1 LELKYVIET
10 PLRDPI
16 EVGLGASLILE
27 GWAFCA
33 ESPIRR
39 LFVLFDGKKYPVTER
54 GNARQDV
61 LVAYHTDD
69 APRDIRALRSGFW
82 VVLPLS
88 PAAEDR
94 QVVVRLVAEVG
105 SGETVVSAST
115 TVTLK
120 GTPGSLG
127 ADARLRRLH
136 SPLPEHP
143 RVCICMTTYNPGEA
157 VFRRQIESI
166 RAQTYDNWV
175 CIIQDD
181 WSSRAGVEV
190 IRRVLGDDPRFVF
203 ERNDKNLGFYL
214 NFEKVLRRV
223 PADCDLVCL
232 SDQDDE
238 WFPHKLETLIK
249 GFRTPD
255 TTLVYSD
262 MHIVDGEGKVLS
274 KTFWSTRRNNYTD
287 IETLFFANTIT
298 GAATM
303 FKASLLPLLLPFPPK
318 RGLIYHDWWLGLVAL
333 AAGRMGYID
342 EPLYAY
348 YQHGGNVVGWSHIGK
363 IVSIKQF
370 LTSDPYRRELAHVA
384 RTMYNYDCKFLAAT
398 IQTLRL
404 RIPDSPHESAL
415 RRLSRLPQR
424 PLSTLLDQVARATV
438 LQRAS
443 QNREK
448 NVFMAHAVMRM
459 LNTYFTRKHREL
471 AQKFT
476 SPEEAASSEP
486 GASARHVMPV
496 DTFERKC
503 APLTLDVRPDE
514 PPRVN
519 MFLAMIDFKYFFG
532 GYIGMFQLAKHI
544 ARAGFRVRFI
554 IHEQCDFQPA
564 VWRQKIQKYKGLED
578 IFDLVEVEYRFDR
591 AIPLTVSPEDRWVAT
606 SCWSAWLA
614 DSSARALGNKPFVFM
629 IQEYEPYFVPHG
641 SYYALSHA
649 AYDLNLYGLFSTE
662 ILREFF
668 RQKRFGVFRNSL
680 EEGDA
685 KSTSFHNAT
694 LKFRVNADRLR
705 QRTGTKK
712 KFLFYCRPEA
722 HAQRNMF
729 ELGILALRKAISDG
743 ALDPTQWDFYG
754 IGTVGEQFVIP
765 LPKGAEMT
773 ALPKMSLEEYAEY
786 LPDFDLGMS
795 LMYTPHPSLVP
806 LEMASAGLVTVT
818 NSCENKTADVLRL
831 ISTNFEVGEANI
843 DDLAAALKRA
853 EGRIGDIDAR
863 VRGAAINWPTSW
875 EEAFAPDVMRPLI
888 AELARGIQPRQVQP
902 V

>member
-1 LELKYVIET
+1 MELKYEIET
-10 PLRDPI
+10 PLQDPV
-16 EVGLGASLILE
+16 EVGQGLSLIIE

-33 ESPIRR
+33 QSPITG
-39 LFVLFDGKKYPVTER
+39 LHVLFDGRKYPVTER

-61 LVAYHTDD
+61 LVAHHTDD
-69 APRDIRALRSGFW
+69 AARDIRALRSGFW
-82 VVLPLS
+82 TVLPILPAPRDRRVVL
-88 PAAEDR
+88 
-94 QVVVRLVAEVG
+94 RLVADVAN
-105 SGETVVSAST
+105 GETLVSTSYHI
-115 TVTLK
+115 TLR
-120 GTPGSLG
+120 GTPGVLN
-127 ADARLRRLH
+127 ADARLRKVH
-136 SPLPEHP
+136 APLPAYP
-143 RVCICMTTYNPGEA
+143 RICICMTTYNPGEA
-157 VFRRQIESI
+157 VFRRQIDSI
-166 RAQTYDNWV
+166 RAQTYENWI
-175 CIIQDD
+175 CLIQDD
-181 WSSRAGVEV
+181 WSSRASVET
-190 IRRVLGDDPRFVF
+190 IRRVLGDDPRFIL
-203 ERNDKNLGFYL
+203 ERNERNLGFYQ

-232 SDQDDE
+232 ADQDDR
-238 WFPHKLETLIK
+238 WFEHKLATLIRS
-249 GFRTPD
+249 FRAPD
-255 TTLVYSD
+255 TTMVYSD
-262 MHIVDGEGKVLS
+262 MRIVDGDGKVLS
-274 KTFWSTRRNNYTD
+274 DTFWSTRRNNYTD

-303 FKASLLPLLLPFPPK
+303 FKASLLPLLLPFPPR
-318 RGLIYHDWWLGLVAL
+318 RGLMYHDWWLGLVAL
-333 AAGRMGYID
+333 AAGRIEYVD
-342 EPLYAY
+342 EPLYDY
-348 YQHGGNVVGWSHIGK
+348 FQHGGNVVGWSHIGK
-363 IVSIKQF
+363 IVSIRQF
-370 LTSDPYRRELAHVA
+370 LTSDPYRRELAHTA

-404 RIPDSPHESAL
+404 RVPDSAHNAAL
-415 RRLSRLPQR
+415 ERLSRLPQR
-424 PLSTLLDQVARATV
+424 PLRTLAGQVARAM
-438 LQRAS
+438 LLKRAS

-471 AQKFT
+471 TQKFAT
-476 SPEEAASSEP
+476 AEEAASSEP

-503 APLTLDVRPDE
+503 APLTLDIRADE

-544 ARAGFRVRFI
+544 AGSGLRVRFI

-564 VWRQKIQKYKGLED
+564 TWRQKIQKYAGLED
-578 IFDLVEVEYRFDR
+578 VFDLIEVEYRFDR
-591 AIPLTVSPEDRWVAT
+591 AIPLRVSPEDRWVAT

-614 DSSARALGNKPFVFM
+614 DSSARALGDKPFVFM

-668 RQKRFGVFRNSL
+668 RQKRFGIFRDGIA
-680 EEGDA
+680 EGNA
-685 KSTSFHNAT
+685 RSTSFHNAV
-694 LKFRVNADRLR
+694 LKFRVDGQRLR
-705 QRTGTKK
+705 QRNGSRK

-729 ELGILALRKAISDG
+729 ELGVLALRRAIAEG
-743 ALDPTQWDFYG
+743 ALDPEQWDFYG

-765 LPKGAEMT
+765 LPRGAEMV

-818 NSCENKTADVLRL
+818 NSCENKTPEVLRE
-831 ISTNFEVGEANI
+831 ISTNFEVGEANVES
-843 DDLAAALKRA
+843 LAAALRRA
-853 EGRIGDIDAR
+853 EGRIGDIEAR
-863 VRGAAINWPTSW
+863 VRGAVIRWPTSW
-875 EEAFAPDVMRPLI
+875 DEAFAPEVMRPLI
-888 AELARGIQPRQVQP
+888 QELSRGMKVPQPA
-902 V
+902 